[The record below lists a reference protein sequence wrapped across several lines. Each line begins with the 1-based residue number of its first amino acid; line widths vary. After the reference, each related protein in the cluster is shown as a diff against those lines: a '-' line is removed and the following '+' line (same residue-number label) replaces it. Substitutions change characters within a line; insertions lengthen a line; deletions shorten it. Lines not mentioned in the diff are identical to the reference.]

1 MTYAMEHDVAL
12 PKLKLDTFISHP
24 KFLDSIDPPKYPF
37 NSPAWT
43 LQEKPRSILL
53 LDVFKN
59 NEMIG
64 TYNVNQK
71 AVYLIGRNTLICDIA
86 LNHCSISRLHAS
98 IIHHHE
104 GCTYLVDLGSCH
116 GTFVDEVPLQKLQP
130 TLIVNGSILKFGAS
144 SRYYCYKTFES
155 REQIVEIVRQTTG
168 LENDEIIVQQNTMLN
183 RAISY
188 RLGISPVLQG
198 AHLNDPASSE
208 HVKHIR
214 SIAAAT
220 TEQYNT
226 DVDPFRDKDRSHD
239 QSKMFEKE
247 KDDTQRDTLIASDVP
262 VEFRNP
268 SKISHLGK
276 CQLGTKQKR
285 VQFSS
290 DPPNVIPHS
299 DSKFSKR
306 KCTSTGDLSSLVIEG
321 D

>member
-1 MTYAMEHDVAL
+1 MTDTMEHGVEL
-12 PKLKLDTFISHP
+12 PKLKLGTFVSHP

-86 LNHCSISRLHAS
+86 LNHCSISRLHAT
-98 IIHHHE
+98 IIHHCE

-144 SRYYCYKTFES
+144 SRYYCYKTFDS
-155 REQIVEIVRQTTG
+155 REQIVEIVRQSTG
-168 LENDEIIVQQNTMLN
+168 LENDEMIVQQNTMLN

-188 RLGISPVLQG
+188 RLGISPVRDD
-198 AHLNDPASSE
+198 ARSNDRAGSE
-208 HVKHIR
+208 DSRH
-214 SIAAAT
+214 SQSTSMAAT
-220 TEQYNT
+220 KKSNMG
-226 DVDPFRDKDRSHD
+226 VDPFRDTNGTHRTLSESDGKADVSVESRRSLSLA
-239 QSKMFEKE
+239 QSHSM
-247 KDDTQRDTLIASDVP
+247 T
-262 VEFRNP
+262 
-268 SKISHLGK
+268 SHFGK
-276 CQLGTKQKR
+276 CQLGTKVKR
-285 VQFSS
+285 VHFCT

-299 DSKFSKR
+299 DSNFPKR
-306 KCTSTGDLSSLVIEG
+306 KCTSTEDLSSLAIEG